1 MREGGKDVGMQ
12 GDRKKGKKGGG
23 EERRRKSQVACTALD
38 ICSLCHICPWLLVPS
53 LKVFSLLANS
63 KHTSL
68 VFVIQTN

>member
-38 ICSLCHICPWLLVPS
+38 ICSLCHICPWLRLRGAWVEWTGLTYPAA
-53 LKVFSLLANS
+53 LL
-63 KHTSL
+63 
-68 VFVIQTN
+68 